1 VEGEIIKLASTQGI
15 WTVLSVVLLFY
26 ILRNQEKR
34 DQKQDEREAKYQ
46 DLLQRLT
53 DQLNM
58 VKEMRDDINDIKNH
72 LVSGI
77 NENTKK
83 LTEG

>member
-1 VEGEIIKLASTQGI
+1 MESEIIKLASTQGI

-26 ILRNQEKR
+26 IIRNQEKR

-46 DLLQRLT
+46 DLLQKLT
-53 DQLNM
+53 EQLNM
-58 VKEMRDDINDIKNH
+58 VKEMKEDIGDIKSY

-77 NENTKK
+77 KEKAKN
-83 LTEG
+83 

>member
-1 VEGEIIKLASTQGI
+1 MEGEIIKLASTQGI